1 MAKIKEI
8 KAYEILDSR
17 GNPTV
22 EAEVIL
28 ADGVVGTASC
38 PSGASVGSYE
48 AVELRDHDMAR
59 YRGFG
64 VLKAVEN
71 IEKIIAPKL
80 IGMEANKQQEIDK
93 IMIELDGTQNKG
105 RLGANATLPV
115 SMAIAKA
122 GAKSSVLPL
131 YLYLRQF
138 TKRDGTEVTLKIPTP
153 LFNLINGGKHA
164 DNSLNFQEFL
174 VIPASSKTYAESIQ
188 MGLSIKNSLGD
199 ILRTNNLSTLIG
211 DEGGFG
217 PKLPTNFD
225 ALSILKQAIDKNPFR
240 FGFDVF
246 IGLDVSANNF
256 YHEHQYKIRDK
267 AMELSARDLIA
278 YYKELDKTFH
288 FLYLEDPLSED
299 DWEGW
304 SKIFTELSQNA
315 IIVGDDLTTTNPF
328 RLQMA
333 IDKKAISGI
342 LIKPN
347 QIGTVIEAIAV
358 VEVARAMGLKI
369 TVSHRSGETNDDFIA
384 DFAVAVLADYVKFG
398 APVRGER
405 VAKYNRLFQ
414 IERQIRSIK
423 V

>member
-1 MAKIKEI
+1 MAKVKAIKS
-8 KAYEILDSR
+8 YEILDSR
-17 GNPTV
+17 GNPTL
-22 EAEVIL
+22 ETEVIL
-28 ADGVVGTASC
+28 SDGTAGIASC

-48 AVELRDHDMAR
+48 AVELRDHDQNR
-59 YRGFG
+59 FKGLG
-64 VLKAVEN
+64 VLKAIEN

-105 RLGANATLPV
+105 RLGANATLSV
-115 SMAIAKA
+115 SMALAKA

-138 TKRDGTEVTLKIPTP
+138 TRHDGVDVNLKIPTP

-164 DNSLNFQEFL
+164 DNNLNFQEFL
-174 VIPASSKTYAESIQ
+174 LIPASSKSYSESIQ
-188 MGLSIKNSLGD
+188 MGVSIKNSLSE
-199 ILRTNNLSTLIG
+199 ILKANNLSTLTG

-225 ALSILKQAIDKNPFR
+225 VLSILKQAIDKNPFR

-246 IGLDVSANNF
+246 VGLDVAANNF
-256 YHEHQYKIRDK
+256 YHEKQYKILDRTTK
-267 AMELSARDLIA
+267 LSAEDLIA
-278 YYKELDKTFH
+278 YFKEQDNTFH

-304 SKIFTELSQNA
+304 EKIVTQLPQA
-315 IIVGDDLTTTNPF
+315 LIVGDDLTTTNPF

-333 IDKKAISGI
+333 LDKKAISGI
-342 LIKPN
+342 IIKPN
-347 QIGTVIEAIAV
+347 QIGTVIEAMAV
-358 VEVARAMGLKI
+358 VEVARTAGLKI
-369 TVSHRSGETNDDFIA
+369 IVSHRSGETTDDFIA

-405 VAKYNRLFQ
+405 VVKYNRLFQ
-414 IERQIRSIK
+414 IERQLESIK